1 MNSIEFI
8 AIDVETANPDVSSIC
23 QIGVAKF
30 AGNRIVEEWV
40 TLINPEDYFDF
51 FNIEVHGI
59 SEDDVINAPTI
70 PEVIEKLRYFLIGN
84 VCVCHTH
91 FDRISITKALNKYSL
106 EIPQINWLDSARV
119 ARRTWEEFAWTGY
132 GLANICKKIGYEFK
146 HHDALEDAK
155 ASGQV
160 ILAAIEL
167 SQIDLDSWLKRVTQ
181 PINLE
186 NSSEGSLIKRAGN
199 PDGLLYGEIIV
210 FTGTLRLAR
219 SEAANLAADMGCS
232 VEQGVTKDTTILV
245 VGDQDTSKL
254 AGKEKS
260 TKQQKAEKLI
270 ANGYNIKIIYEND
283 FFKLISK
290 L

>member
-1 MNSIEFI
+1 MNSTEFI

-23 QIGVAKF
+23 QIGIAKF
-30 AGNRIVEEWV
+30 SGNRIIEEWV

-51 FNIEVHGI
+51 FNIEIHGI
-59 SEDDVINAPTI
+59 TEDVVINAPTF
-70 PEVIEKLRYFLIGN
+70 PEVFEKLQYFLIGS

-106 EIPQINWLDSARV
+106 QIPQINWLDSARV

-132 GLANICKKIGYEFK
+132 GLANICQKIGYEFK

-155 ASGQV
+155 ASGHV
-160 ILAAIEL
+160 ILAAIEQ
-167 SQIDLDSWLKRVTQ
+167 SQLDLDSWLKRVTQ

-186 NSSEGSLIKRAGN
+186 DSSQGALIKRDGN
-199 PDGLLYGEIIV
+199 PEGLLYGEVVV
-210 FTGTLRLAR
+210 FTGTLSLIR
-219 SEAANLAADMGCS
+219 SEAANLAANMGCS

-245 VGDQDTSKL
+245 VGDQDISKL

-260 TKQQKAEKLI
+260 SKQQKAEKLI
-270 ANGYNIKIIYEND
+270 ARGYNIKIIYEND
-283 FFKLISK
+283 FFDLITKL
-290 L
+290 